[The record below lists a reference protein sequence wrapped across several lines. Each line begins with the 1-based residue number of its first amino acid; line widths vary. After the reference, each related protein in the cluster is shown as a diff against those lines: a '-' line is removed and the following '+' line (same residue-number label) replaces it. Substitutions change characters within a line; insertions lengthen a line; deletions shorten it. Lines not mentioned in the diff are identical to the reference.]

1 MRTIFHI
8 ILLVVVAAVGIS
20 FVASAQ
26 EAPSRP
32 KIGLVL
38 SGGGAKGMA
47 HIGVLKAMEEA
58 GLYPDYIT
66 GTSMGS
72 IVGALYALG
81 YSADEIKEI
90 ALQIN
95 WDEVL
100 SNKIPLNRVAIEEK
114 FFYGRY
120 ITELVVKDGKL
131 TLPQGMIEG
140 QELTMLLNK
149 LTRPAHD
156 ITDFNKLPI
165 PFACVA
171 ADIENG
177 VPVVLNKGNLAEA
190 IRASMSIP
198 SIFTPT
204 FIDSAMYVDGGLL
217 RNFPVQEVIDMGA
230 DIVIG
235 VFVSSDLDKRDK
247 LNSMVAI
254 LSQSAFVY
262 SAHDSNEQKKL
273 VDIYI
278 EPQLE
283 PYSTGSFHDTP
294 DIIVRGEE
302 AGRTFLPV
310 FKALADSLNQ
320 FGPPRI
326 PPKPHLDE
334 NFVFDEIEIV
344 GNEKIPDELILGKL
358 RITPGKELNISDLE
372 KRINLL
378 YGTLYFDKIV
388 YLIQGSTLVIK
399 VKEAAR
405 GSLKVAA
412 HYDTDNKAGINF
424 NFTERNFLLPSSR
437 FIIELDLAENPS
449 ATLNYFKYLG
459 KKQNVALALNGLWLQ
474 YKLPSYWD
482 EVPEGNTRNSGGVAS
497 LLRGST
503 LNPSFTL
510 QSTYATNLTYG
521 VGFHYLRSTI
531 TPLVLDS
538 ISVDG
543 LALAFDRLLTED
555 LAFNLFFNVNTFN
568 KQFFPTRGIRAAF
581 NISYLFDRKFTLQL
595 SSYDFGEFTE
605 KLSPEDYL
613 RLSASLS
620 WALPLARRISFTGR
634 LGMVMGNGSD
644 ELQWFPYFTYFG
656 GARPLGWSVFPYEA
670 VPDKRFSNINFSAVN
685 VGIQY
690 EFLRNTY
697 FTGKVI
703 YLESE
708 YPMKWLAPGI
718 NTYNFGAYPRRM
730 GFVGKLS
737 YNSLMGPIEI
747 GIGKD
752 QYLQGVNVFFGLG
765 YYIKR

>member
-1 MRTIFHI
+1 MRILFHI
-8 ILLVVVAAVGIS
+8 FLLLVAGAG
-20 FVASAQ
+20 VASLANAQ
-26 EAPSRP
+26 DAPERP
-32 KIGLVL
+32 KVGLVL

-100 SNKIPLNRVAIEEK
+100 SNQIPLNRVAIEEK

-120 ITELVVKDGKL
+120 ITELLIKDGKL

-140 QELTMLLNK
+140 QELTMLLNR

-156 ITDFNKLPI
+156 ITDFSQLPI

-217 RNFPVQEVIDMGA
+217 RNFPVQEVIDMGG

-235 VFVSSDLDKRDK
+235 VFVSSGLDKRDK
-247 LNSMVAI
+247 LNSMIAI

-262 SAHDSNEQKKL
+262 SAHDSEKQKKL

-278 EPQLE
+278 EPDIN
-283 PYSTGSFHDTP
+283 PFSTGSFYNTP
-294 DIIVRGEE
+294 EIIVRGEE
-302 AGRTFLPV
+302 AGRQFLPV
-310 FKALADSLNQ
+310 FKSLADSLNQ

-334 NFVFDEIEIV
+334 RFVFDEIKIV
-344 GNEKIPDELILGKL
+344 GSEKIPDELILGRL
-358 RITPGKELNISDLE
+358 RITPGKELDINDLE
-372 KRINLL
+372 KRIDLL

-388 YLIQGSTLVIK
+388 YLIKGNTLVIK

-424 NFTERNFLLPSSR
+424 NFTARNFLLPSSR
-437 FIIELDLAENPS
+437 FIAEFDLADNS
-449 ATLNYFKYLG
+449 NAVLNYFKYLG

-482 EVPEGNTRNSGGVAS
+482 EIPEGNARNSGGVSS

-521 VGFHYLRSTI
+521 VGFHYLRNTI

-538 ISVDG
+538 LRLDG
-543 LALAFDRLLTED
+543 ATVAFDRLLTED
-555 LAFNLFFNVNTFN
+555 LAFSLFLNANTFN
-568 KQFFPTRGIRAAF
+568 KQFFPTSGVRLAM
-581 NISYLFDRKFTLQL
+581 NLSYLFDRR
-595 SSYDFGEFTE
+595 SSIQFSNYVFGEIIE
-605 KLSPEDYL
+605 QLSPEDYL
-613 RLSASLS
+613 RLSANFS
-620 WALPLARRISFTGR
+620 WAIPLAKKLSFTGR
-634 LGMVMGNGSD
+634 LGMVMGNGTD
-644 ELQWFPYFTYFG
+644 ALEWFPYFTYFG

-670 VPDKRFSNINFSAVN
+670 VPDKRFYNLNFSAVSL
-685 VGIQY
+685 GFQY
-690 EFLRNTY
+690 EFLRNIF
-697 FTGKVI
+697 FTGKVT
-703 YLESE
+703 YLESQ
-708 YPMKWLAPGI
+708 YPMSWLAPGI
-718 NTYNFGAYPRRM
+718 NTYNFGAYPRRL

-737 YNSLMGPIEI
+737 YNSLMGPVEI